1 MALSREEV
9 EHVAQ
14 LAHIGLSPKEIDEFA
29 VELSS
34 VIEHVNRLQRL
45 DTSGVSPTAHVI
57 PTENVMRDD
66 QVRRSWPPEAVLAN
80 APRQH
85 DNQFE
90 VQAIFD

>member
-9 EHVAQ
+9 EHVAR
-14 LAHIGLSPKEIDEFA
+14 LAHLGLSPEEVDEFA

-45 DTSGVSPTAHVI
+45 DTADVPPTAHVI
-57 PTENVMRDD
+57 SMENVMREDE
-66 QVRRSWPPEAVLAN
+66 VRPSWPPDAVLAN
-80 APRQH
+80 APRRY
-85 DNQFE
+85 DDQFE